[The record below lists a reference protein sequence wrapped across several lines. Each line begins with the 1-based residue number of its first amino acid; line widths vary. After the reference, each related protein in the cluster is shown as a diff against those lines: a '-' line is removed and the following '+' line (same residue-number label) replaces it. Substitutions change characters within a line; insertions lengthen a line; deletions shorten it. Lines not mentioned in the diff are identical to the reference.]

1 MVEIESEVSE
11 IFDVSVKEPEI
22 EVQETE
28 AKESEA
34 AKETTE
40 EDNYMELYVEKELK
54 DKIDPLQD

>member
-1 MVEIESEVSE
+1 VVEIESEVSE